1 MTKRPI
7 SPPIRS
13 SRTAAKCAY
22 LLLCSLSLAISTAPA
37 FAEELSHDEMVCA
50 LDPECSMPFF
60 DRRLRGITTMASVR
74 TPGSFD
80 RTINFEFN
88 SVELTAQARSEL
100 EHESTAVE
108 VTVERTTKV
117 LETIDKVA
125 AALTDPSI
133 AKYPIIIAGHTD
145 GVGGAEYNQRLSE
158 RRAESARQY
167 LIAQHGIDPH
177 RLTAKGYGKA
187 RLLLP
192 NEPASELN
200 RRVQFQNPNFHT
212 AAATHTDAAGR
223 RSLRET
229 RTKPF
234 PFMMEIF
241 PQFTWADLHR
251 FADRAYGGRMPSPR
265 IK

>member
-7 SPPIRS
+7 SLPTRS
-13 SRTAAKCAY
+13 SKAYTPRTAAKCAY

-50 LDPECSMPFF
+50 LDPECSMPFS
-60 DRRLRGITTMASVR
+60 DRRLRGITTTASVR

-100 EHESTAVE
+100 
-108 VTVERTTKV
+108 
-117 LETIDKVA
+117 DKVA
-125 AALTDPSI
+125 AALKDPSI

-145 GVGGAEYNQRLSE
+145 GVGGAEYNQRLSA

-177 RLTAKGYGKA
+177 RLTAKGYGKS

-192 NEPASELN
+192 NDPASELN

-212 AAATHTDAAGR
+212 AAAAAPAPRPVASSPARAAGPAQP
-223 RSLRET
+223 T
-229 RTKPF
+229 PT
-234 PFMMEIF
+234 
-241 PQFTWADLHR
+241 PQADGL
-251 FADRAYGGRMPSPR
+251 
-265 IK
+265 